1 MNKLMAFLSLFR
13 KGQQIAN
20 PTLWKSRQITGT
32 MVGVFLIALAQAAS
46 AMGYSLPLDEGT
58 AATIGAG
65 IVGLYNLVLTII
77 TSRKA
82 GLPAELTAE
91 LPAAEQAGAD
101 VQQTVSAAEPPA
113 VVQPI
118 SKPPATIAA
127 GDVQAWLD
135 FAHQELERNRQYYG
149 T

>member
-46 AMGYSLPLDEGT
+46 TMGYSLPMDEGT

-65 IVGLYNLVLTII
+65 IVGMYNLVLTII

-82 GLPAELTAE
+82 GLPAEL
-91 LPAAEQAGAD
+91 PAAEQVGTD
-101 VQQTVSAAEPPA
+101 VQQTVSATEPPA
-113 VVQPI
+113 VQPV
-118 SKPPATIAA
+118 SQPDPAIAA

>member
-65 IVGLYNLVLTII
+65 IVGMYNLVLTII

-82 GLPAELTAE
+82 GLPAEL
-91 LPAAEQAGAD
+91 PAAEQAGTG
-101 VQQTVSAAEPPA
+101 VQQTASPAEPPA
-113 VVQPI
+113 VVQ
-118 SKPPATIAA
+118 SVSQPATAIAA